1 MEEIALSN
9 KDRDILFEL
18 SMDGRASITAL
29 AKRVKM
35 SKQSLSYRLELLQKN
50 KVILGYY
57 AITNIYLLGM
67 THYRIFITYQ
77 DMTKEKEEEFI
88 ATLMHHPKIPWI
100 AYLDGDQDVA
110 FLIWARHIREF
121 EEVFNEINEHHGKY
135 FKEKIFSVAT
145 RIDYLKYKFL
155 NGKSSRS
162 SLVFGDCQACLTLDA
177 LDKGILQEL
186 NKDGRATLVYLAN
199 KYNTSAKVIKTR
211 IDRLMKNKIIVGFNV
226 KIDHNKLG
234 FTHRK
239 IFLQLKNA
247 SQHER
252 LKLDAYLKD
261 QKSTI
266 YLVRSASS
274 YDYEFEVMTASN
286 NEFHEI
292 MKSFRSAFAYNIK
305 DYSAVIIYDE
315 PKSGQLFTF

>member
-1 MEEIALSN
+1 MQEITLSK
-9 KDRDILFEL
+9 KDKDILFEL
-18 SMDGRASITAL
+18 SMDGRMSITDL
-29 AKRVKM
+29 AKKVKM
-35 SKQSLSYRLELLQKN
+35 SKQALSYRLALLEKN

-67 THYRIFITYQ
+67 THYRVFITYQ

-88 ATLMHHPKIPWI
+88 TYLMRHQKVPWI
-100 AYLDGDQDVA
+100 AYLDGDQDLA
-110 FLIWARHIREF
+110 FLIWADHIRDF
-121 EEVFNEINEHHGKY
+121 EDVFEGINERYGKY
-135 FKEKIFSVAT
+135 FKEKTFSIAT

-155 NGKSSRS
+155 NGKNSRS
-162 SLVFGDCQACLTLDA
+162 SLVFGDCQAHMTLDA

-199 KYNTSAKVIKTR
+199 KYATSAKVIKTR
-211 IDRLMKNKIIVGFNV
+211 IERLIRNGIIIGFNV
-226 KIDHNKLG
+226 QLDHNKIG

-239 IFLQLKNA
+239 ISLQLKDA
-247 SQHER
+247 SVHER
-252 LKLDAYLKD
+252 AKLDTYLKE

-266 YLVRSASS
+266 YIVRSIGS

-305 DYSAVIIYDE
+305 NYSAVIIYAE
-315 PKSGQLFTF
+315 PKSGQLLTY